1 MAEDQKIKESEVK
14 VPLRGPEA
22 AKATMERLQK
32 KGILP
37 VKEEEPTAQPQP
49 TPPAEEE
56 YFPIKK
62 AFPQEP
68 EEQAKIVESY
78 RQPDTEE
85 TIPPEIKRELTEK
98 TRKLNTMA
106 MGTSEG
112 PGETKEVPNISP
124 FTDKPTG
131 QGLPGT
137 EIPTPPPPTE
147 HLEAKGGAAP
157 LKRILKA
164 QEEIEK
170 AGSETAPVRVRIPEE
185 AKAYIPPSQRLYDR
199 RQYNVPPPLP
209 EERLRHEAQKTP
221 PEAPKQSFLARF
233 WKTLTGNG

>member
-1 MAEDQKIKESEVK
+1 MAEDQVKTEPSNVK
-14 VPLRGPEA
+14 VPLRGGEA
-22 AKATMERLQK
+22 AKATMERLQRR
-32 KGILP
+32 GILP
-37 VKEEEPTAQPQP
+37 VKEEDEPTPQPQS

-68 EEQAKIVESY
+68 EEQAKIIGSF
-78 RQPDTEE
+78 PGEE
-85 TIPPEIKRELTEK
+85 TIPPEVKRELTEK
-98 TRKLNTMA
+98 VRKLNTMA

-112 PGETKEVPNISP
+112 SSETETTAKVAP

-137 EIPTPPPPTE
+137 EIPTPPPQPE

-170 AGSETAPVRVRIPEE
+170 AGDKVAAVRVRIPEE
-185 AKAYIPPSQRLYDR
+185 AKAYVPPSQRLYEK

-209 EERLRHEAQKTP
+209 EEKLRGQAQQTP
-221 PEAPKQSFLARF
+221 PEAPKPSFLTRF
-233 WKTLTGNG
+233 WNNLTGRS